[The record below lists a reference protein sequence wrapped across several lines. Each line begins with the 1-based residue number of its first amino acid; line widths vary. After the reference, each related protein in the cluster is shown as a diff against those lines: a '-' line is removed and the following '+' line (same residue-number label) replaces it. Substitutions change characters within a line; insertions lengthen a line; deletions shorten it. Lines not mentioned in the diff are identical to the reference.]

1 MILGTAGHIDHGK
14 TALVRALTGVDTDRL
29 PEEKRRGITIDLGFA
44 PLILDGVGQIGVV
57 DVPGH
62 EAFVRTMVAGATGID
77 MALVVVAADA
87 GVMPQTREH
96 LAILE
101 LLGVGAGVV
110 AVTKMDLVEP
120 EWLALVEEDVRDTLA
135 GTALDGCEIVPVSS
149 ITGAGIDEL
158 RRVLAAVARTI
169 PVRAFDDLFRLP
181 IDRAFTVK
189 GTGTVVTG
197 TVWSGAL
204 VREGTV
210 RLLPGDVVARVR
222 AVQAHGHA
230 VDAVRAGDRAAIA
243 LAGLELHAVHR
254 GMMLVQGDAWRASRV
269 LRADVTLLDAASN
282 IAPRTRVRFHLG
294 TSDVGARL
302 VLGKRIDGADGP
314 RPARVVLDDP
324 VVARTGDRF
333 VLRSPSP
340 SLTVGGGVVT
350 DPLAPPRA
358 RPSVGDAR
366 DPFVLLHAF
375 TTEAGAT
382 GVDIKTLP
390 VRLGRTPLQTES
402 IVAEA
407 GAWRVGQRL
416 LSRSLRDRL
425 ATVGLAT
432 VEQFHRSHPL
442 ESGAPL
448 QWLRSKLDAPDEIAS
463 AVLAELAADGTLVV
477 NAGLVGRAGFTATLG
492 AVHAGLRAGILGM
505 LVKADKQP
513 PSFDEIAMTLSAS
526 EDDVGRVARWLV
538 GERKA
543 VAVEPH
549 RFYSTEA
556 AEGLRDLLF
565 AGMEANKEYGPAD
578 LRDLLGLTRKF
589 LIPYLEYCDRE
600 GYTVRSTTGKR
611 RLGT

>member
-44 PLILDGVGQIGVV
+44 PLILEGVGQIGVV

-77 MALVVVAADA
+77 MALVVVAADS

-110 AVTKMDLVEP
+110 AVTKVDLVEP
-120 EWLALVEEDVRDTLA
+120 EWLALVEEDVRATLA

-149 ITGAGIDEL
+149 ITGAGIDDL
-158 RRVLAAVARTI
+158 RRALANVARTI

-197 TVWSGAL
+197 TVWSGSL

-230 VDAVRAGDRAAIA
+230 VDAVHAGDRAAIA
-243 LAGLELHAVHR
+243 LAGLELDAVRR

-269 LRADVTLLDAASN
+269 LRADVTLLEAAPS

-302 VLGKRIDGADGP
+302 VLGKRFHDAGP

-340 SLTVGGGVVT
+340 SRTLGGGVVT

-358 RPSVGDAR
+358 RPSVGEAR
-366 DPFVLLHAF
+366 DPFALLHAF
-375 TTEAGAT
+375 TAEAGT
-382 GVDIKTLP
+382 SGVDIKSLP
-390 VRLGRTPLQTES
+390 VRLGRTPHQTEA
-402 IVAEA
+402 IVADT

-416 LSRSLRDRL
+416 LSRTLRDRL
-425 ATVGLAT
+425 ASLALAT
-432 VEQFHRSHPL
+432 VEQFHSSHPL

-463 AVLAELAADGTLVV
+463 AVLVELAADGTLVV

-492 AVHAGLRAGILGM
+492 AAHAALRDGILAM
-505 LVKADKQP
+505 LVKADKEP
-513 PSFDEIAMTLSAS
+513 PSFDELAINLSAS
-526 EDDVGRVARWLV
+526 ADDVGKVARWLV
-538 GERKA
+538 AERKA
-543 VAVEPH
+543 VAVEPQ
-549 RFYSTEA
+549 RFYSTA
-556 AEGLRDLLF
+556 AVEGLRGLLF
-565 AGMEANKEYGPAD
+565 SGMVADREYGPAD

-589 LIPYLEYCDRE
+589 LIPFLEYCDRD
-600 GYTVRSTTGKR
+600 GYTVRGITGKR